1 MGCDYCDPHGESEH
15 YFEMLECQAQL
26 KRAMNLI
33 YFFLSNDEIPKED
46 MDLFKKTIAS
56 DFMELKERQNG

>member
-1 MGCDYCDPHGESEH
+1 MGCDYCDPMGDTEQ
-15 YFEMLECQAQL
+15 YYALLDCQAQL

-46 MDLFKKTIAS
+46 MDLFKRTIAS
-56 DFMELKERQNG
+56 DFMELKEKQDG

>member
-1 MGCDYCDPHGESEH
+1 MGCDYCDPHGDSEH

>member
-1 MGCDYCDPHGESEH
+1 MGCDYCDPHGESEY